1 MSVESQ
7 NARKDDNIGVE
18 VDDPDDIE
26 RGVPSEEGY
35 MFLKEDFS
43 SVSSTSDLHT
53 EYLSQVC
60 IVAIDIYYIFICLIK
75 LILKFSLN

>member
-7 NARKDDNIGVE
+7 NARKDDNVGTE
-18 VDDPDDIE
+18 IE
-26 RGVPSEEGY
+26 DQDEIDRNTTPCEGY
-35 MFLKEDFS
+35 VFLKEDFS

-60 IVAIDIYYIFICLIK
+60 MTSMNIYYGPKEFIRNN
-75 LILKFSLN
+75 IL